1 MTTVK
6 IEGFK
11 ELERALADELPK
23 ATAKNVSRRAMIDAM
38 KPVEERAK
46 QFAPVAEHEGGQLRD
61 SITTKPVKAKR
72 ISRTRYASSNTIEV
86 ATGPT
91 GREEGGNAAWQEFGT
106 VKMGPK
112 GYMRAAADFEAQEA
126 VDRLREHLATQI
138 EKAKARIARKAAK
151 GK

>member
-1 MTTVK
+1 VSVTK

-11 ELERALADELPK
+11 ELDRALRDELPR
-23 ATAKNVSRRAMIDAM
+23 ATAKNASRRAMIDAM
-38 KPVEERAK
+38 KPVEARAK
-46 QFAPVAEHEGGQLRD
+46 QLAPVAEHEGGQLRD

-106 VKMGPK
+106 VKMPPK
-112 GYMRAAADFEAQEA
+112 GYMRGAADAEGENT
-126 VDRLREHLATQI
+126 VERLRDHLTTQI
-138 EKAKARIARKAAK
+138 EKAKARIARKAAR